1 MRIASGRSAVR
12 NDPGSR
18 ACVIYIKKIRWN
30 GAEIPLKGKQL
41 QMNGFKIGEDTYAFP
56 TEDPNITLSLWG
68 LSSEEENHLEA
79 VMEITPMPTETMKH
93 LQKRGLFN

>member
-1 MRIASGRSAVR
+1 MRI
-12 NDPGSR
+12 DPGSHS
-18 ACVIYIKKIRWN
+18 CVIYIRRISWN

-56 TEDPNITLSLWG
+56 TDDPNITLSLWG

-79 VMEITPMPTETMKH
+79 VMEITRMSLESVKH
-93 LQKRGLFN
+93 LQKRGLFS